1 VWKTWGLVLIYFT
14 TFGGFIALTA
24 WFPTYWVSFHGLGLG
39 TAGLLTAVYS
49 VGASLIR
56 VPGGS
61 VADRL
66 GGETTASGSLLVM
79 LVGAAL
85 LTISHETPLAVA
97 GAVLMAIGMGVA
109 NAAVF
114 RLVPQ
119 EVPEAVGGAA
129 GWVGGLGAFG
139 GFAIP
144 PVLGTFVR
152 NQGGTGYATGFIA
165 FVVLAATSL
174 VLALVL
180 RRYR

>member
-1 VWKTWGLVLIYFT
+1 M
-14 TFGGFIALTA
+14 
-24 WFPTYWVSFHGLGLG
+24 SFHGLGLG
-39 TAGLLTAVYS
+39 AAGLLTAVYS

-61 VADRL
+61 LADRL
-66 GGETTASGSLLVM
+66 GGEATASGSLLVM
-79 LVGAAL
+79 LAGAVL
-85 LTISHETPLAVA
+85 LTVSHELPIAVT
-97 GAVLMAIGMGVA
+97 GAVLMALGMGVA

-144 PVLGTFVR
+144 PILGAFVR
-152 NQGGTGYATGFIA
+152 SQGSAGYATGFIT
-165 FVVLAATSL
+165 FVALAVISL
-174 VLALVL
+174 LLALVL
-180 RRYR
+180 RRYRGP